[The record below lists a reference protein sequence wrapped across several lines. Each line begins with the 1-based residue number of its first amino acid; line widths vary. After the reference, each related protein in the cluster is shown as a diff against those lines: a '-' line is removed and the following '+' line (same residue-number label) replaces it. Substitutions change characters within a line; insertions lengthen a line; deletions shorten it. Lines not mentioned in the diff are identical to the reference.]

1 MNGSLVGDLC
11 FDACFSQ
18 LEPLHFGFWMAL
30 MRLRPHQ
37 GALCCILSACPL
49 LFLNQKNETK
59 KNEKGTKKLKAENR
73 PLI

>member
-1 MNGSLVGDLC
+1 MSGSLVGDLC

-30 MRLRPHQ
+30 MRLRPLH
-37 GALCCILSACPL
+37 GYICCFLSACTL
-49 LFLNQKNETK
+49 LFLPQKNQKK